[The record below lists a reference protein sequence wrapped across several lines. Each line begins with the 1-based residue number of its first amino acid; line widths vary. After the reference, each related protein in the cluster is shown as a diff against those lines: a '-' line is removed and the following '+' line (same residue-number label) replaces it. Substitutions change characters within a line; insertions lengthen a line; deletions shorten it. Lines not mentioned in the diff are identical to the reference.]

1 MFITLDN
8 FFTSQVDPEME
19 ILEEPEI
26 MEKENEVVRSG
37 TPVCGTLNSLVP
49 T

>member
-19 ILEEPEI
+19 ILEETEI
-26 MEKENEVVRSG
+26 MVEEKVVRR
-37 TPVCGTLNSLVP
+37 GTLHSMVP